1 MKEALATG
9 IAAVR
14 SVAAY
19 VLVSLYVLL
28 AAPLGMLL
36 ALALKSPAI
45 LYVLGHWGVRL
56 AFGLTGIRFRV
67 IGAERLRR
75 DRAAV
80 FVANHQSN
88 VDPPVC
94 YRALHPQLRFLYK
107 AELAKG
113 LPLLERAFRL
123 AGFIPVDRKDRESA
137 RFAVEAAARGLKSG
151 DAFMIFPEGTRSRTG
166 ALLPFK
172 KGGFVMAIKAQVP
185 IVPVAVQGV
194 CQMLVGAAMAG
205 LRPVLEV
212 PYGDFLAL
220 CADALINHAAK
231 FRFVSGGKV
240 AVPLVV
246 RAPFGPGHGY
256 GAAHSQSVERW
267 FAHVPGLIVAVPS
280 TPYDAKAMLKAAL
293 RGSEPVLL
301 LEPLSLYEHAAPV
314 PAELELKLSGARVI
328 APGTSLTCVGYGR
341 ALYAAMAARGKLPDP
356 GRVEV
361 IDLRCILP
369 LDQAALLASVR
380 KTGALLVVEDDP
392 KTFGIGG
399 EMVAG
404 VVEAGLPLRQA
415 MRLGGA
421 DTPTPYSA
429 SAEGAAFPS
438 PGQILDV
445 MQQML

>member
-185 IVPVAVQGV
+185 IVPIALSG
-194 CQMLVGAAMAG
+194 GAGAMRKGSAII
-205 LRPVLEV
+205 RPVRMTIKVGEPIETTGLTLSDRELLIERARTEIEKL
-212 PYGDFLAL
+212 LA
-220 CADALINHAAK
+220 
-231 FRFVSGGKV
+231 G
-240 AVPLVV
+240 
-246 RAPFGPGHGY
+246 
-256 GAAHSQSVERW
+256 Q
-267 FAHVPGLIVAVPS
+267 
-280 TPYDAKAMLKAAL
+280 
-293 RGSEPVLL
+293 
-301 LEPLSLYEHAAPV
+301 PV
-314 PAELELKLSGARVI
+314 PA
-328 APGTSLTCVGYGR
+328 
-341 ALYAAMAARGKLPDP
+341 
-356 GRVEV
+356 
-361 IDLRCILP
+361 
-369 LDQAALLASVR
+369 
-380 KTGALLVVEDDP
+380 
-392 KTFGIGG
+392 
-399 EMVAG
+399 
-404 VVEAGLPLRQA
+404 
-415 MRLGGA
+415 
-421 DTPTPYSA
+421 
-429 SAEGAAFPS
+429 
-438 PGQILDV
+438 
-445 MQQML
+445 